1 MIEDESYDLWQE
13 DAITLNPYLG
23 TDGIAPFIK
32 PCNEK
37 DKGLFILVKTS
48 NKSSG
53 ELQDRLIEGELLYC
67 HTADLVAKWGAESD
81 GTKRLQPGWRRCR
94 SHLQRTGHRS

>member
-1 MIEDESYDLWQE
+1 MIEEESYDLWQE

-37 DKGLFILVKTS
+37 DKGLFRCKGLMK
-48 NKSSG
+48 
-53 ELQDRLIEGELLYC
+53 
-67 HTADLVAKWGAESD
+67 GAIPSID
-81 GTKRLQPGWRRCR
+81 A
-94 SHLQRTGHRS
+94 